1 MSFQAAKE
9 LVKRNTCIEEE
20 TIPTSPLNAENPLLQ
35 QYKKQ
40 EERYQ
45 ALLDELKH
53 YQKQKQKLE
62 KEKKKRNSEE
72 IKTKKPLSKKEK
84 ERSLKVTSIE
94 EIESLLENSLD
105 SEKSKQQILTYLYNE
120 AIEYNKIAKENTS
133 LLEESKK
140 EILEILALIHWTQLY
155 QKEDVGEVQKEENQ
169 QNHLIYLTSFY
180 LAL

>member
-20 TIPTSPLNAENPLLQ
+20 TIPTSPLNAKNPLLQ

-105 SEKSKQQILTYLYNE
+105 RRNRIIIRK
-120 AIEYNKIAKENTS
+120 
-133 LLEESKK
+133 
-140 EILEILALIHWTQLY
+140 
-155 QKEDVGEVQKEENQ
+155 
-169 QNHLIYLTSFY
+169 
-180 LAL
+180 